1 MTEPIGRNDVPLR
14 IKGRPSKLPR
24 IYKSANHPQRKEGN
38 VYYYIQ
44 DVSPA
49 VMQRAFDIENE
60 MVIPHGPAELARA
73 LGEYF
78 TNDLTVLIFIY
89 IDYRLFRAQGR
100 RNNVC
105 SCFDRA
111 FQR

>member
-1 MTEPIGRNDVPLR
+1 MLTFVFKELMTKPIGPNDVLLC

-49 VMQRAFDIENE
+49 GMQRAFDIENE
-60 MVIPHGPAELARA
+60 MEIPHGPAEVARA

-78 TNDLTVLIFIY
+78 TNDLAVLLFI
-89 IDYRLFRAQGR
+89 
-100 RNNVC
+100 
-105 SCFDRA
+105 
-111 FQR
+111 